1 MQIRQAQASDA
12 AGIAEIYNDAVLNTT
27 AIWNDATV
35 DEADRAA
42 WIAGRQ
48 GSGFPVLVAVDGDE
62 VVGYATYGD
71 FRPHDGFRHT
81 VEHSVYVR
89 GDQRGSGIGRQLMMH
104 LVNAARENGV
114 HVMVAAIES
123 GNTGSLRLHEKL
135 GFVETGRMPEVGTKF
150 GRWLDLVLLQL
161 MLDGPR

>member
-1 MQIRQAQASDA
+1 MQVRDA
-12 AGIAEIYNDAVLNTT
+12 RAADAEAISEIYNDAVLNTT
-27 AIWNDATV
+27 AIWNDVTV
-35 DEADRAA
+35 DAADRAA
-42 WIAGRQ
+42 WITQRQ
-48 GSGFPVLVAVDGDE
+48 ESGFPVLVATDDDDD
-62 VVGYATYGD
+62 VVGYATYGS

-89 GDQRGSGIGRQLMMH
+89 GDQRGSGIGGTLMTQLIER
-104 LVNAARENGV
+104 ARENGV

-123 GNTGSLRLHEKL
+123 GNTGSLRLHEKF

-161 MLDGPR
+161 AL

>member
-1 MQIRQAQASDA
+1 MHIRDAHSTDA

-27 AIWNDATV
+27 AIWNDTTV
-35 DEADRAA
+35 DETDRAE
-42 WIAGRQ
+42 WIAGRH
-48 GSGFPVLVAVDGDE
+48 GSGFPVLVAVDGGE

-89 GDQRGSGIGRQLMMH
+89 GDQRGSGIGRQLMM
-104 LVNAARENGV
+104 LLIDAARENGV

-161 MLDGPR
+161 ML

>member
-1 MQIRQAQASDA
+1 MQVRDA
-12 AGIAEIYNDAVLNTT
+12 RAADAEAIAAIYNDAVLNTT
-27 AIWNDATV
+27 AIWNDVTV
-35 DEADRAA
+35 DAGDRAE
-42 WIAGRQ
+42 WITQRQ
-48 GSGFPVLVAVDGDE
+48 GSGFPVLVATDGGD
-62 VVGYATYGD
+62 VVGYATYGS

-89 GDQRGSGIGRQLMMH
+89 GDQRGSGIGATLMAQLIER
-104 LVNAARENGV
+104 ARENRV

-123 GNTGSLRLHEKL
+123 GNAGSLRLHERF

-161 MLDGPR
+161 AL

>member
-1 MQIRQAQASDA
+1 MQIRQARPTDA
-12 AGIAEIYNDAVLNTT
+12 ASIAEIYNDAVLTST
-27 AIWNDATV
+27 AIWNDVTV
-35 DEADRAA
+35 DETNRAQ

-48 GSGFPVLVAVDGDE
+48 GSGFPVLVAVEGDE
-62 VVGYATYGD
+62 VIGYASYGD

-89 GDQRGSGIGRQLMMH
+89 GDQRGAGVGGALMAR
-104 LVNAARENGV
+104 LIEAARETDV

-123 GNTGSLRLHEKL
+123 GNTGSIRLHEKL

-161 MLDGPR
+161 TV

>member
-1 MQIRQAQASDA
+1 MQVRDA
-12 AGIAEIYNDAVLNTT
+12 RAADAEAISEIYNDAVLNTT
-27 AIWNDATV
+27 AIWNDVTV
-35 DEADRAA
+35 DAADRAA
-42 WIAGRQ
+42 WIAQRQ
-48 GSGFPVLVAVDGDE
+48 ESGFPVLVATDDDD
-62 VVGYATYGD
+62 VVGYATYGS

-89 GDQRGSGIGRQLMMH
+89 GDQRGSGIGGTLMTQLIER
-104 LVNAARENGV
+104 ARENGV

-123 GNTGSLRLHEKL
+123 GNTGSLRLHEKF

-161 MLDGPR
+161 AL

>member
-1 MQIRQAQASDA
+1 MQVRDA
-12 AGIAEIYNDAVLNTT
+12 RAADAEAIAAIYNDAVLNTT
-27 AIWNDATV
+27 AIWNDVTV
-35 DEADRAA
+35 DAGDRAE
-42 WIAGRQ
+42 WIAQRQ
-48 GSGFPVLVAVDGDE
+48 GSGFPVLVATDGGD
-62 VVGYATYGD
+62 VVGYATYGS

-89 GDQRGSGIGRQLMMH
+89 GDQRGSGIGGTLMAQLIER
-104 LVNAARENGV
+104 ARENGV

-123 GNTGSLRLHEKL
+123 GNAGSLRLHERF

-161 MLDGPR
+161 ML

>member
-1 MQIRQAQASDA
+1 LHIRDAHSTDA

-35 DEADRAA
+35 DEADRAE

-48 GSGFPVLVAVDGDE
+48 GSGFPVLVADDGGE

-104 LVNAARENGV
+104 LVDAARENGV

-161 MLDGPR
+161 ML

>member
-1 MQIRQAQASDA
+1 MHIRDAHSTDA

-35 DEADRAA
+35 DEADRAE

-48 GSGFPVLVAVDGDE
+48 GSGFPVLVADDGGE

-104 LVNAARENGV
+104 LVDAARENGV

-161 MLDGPR
+161 ML

>member
-1 MQIRQAQASDA
+1 MQIREALPADA
-12 AGIAEIYNDAVLNTT
+12 AGIADIYNDAVLNTT
-27 AIWNDATV
+27 AIWNDITV
-35 DEADRAA
+35 DEATRAEWTA
-42 WIAGRQ
+42 DHERH
-48 GSGFPVLVAVDGDE
+48 GFPVFVASDGDK
-62 VVGYATYGD
+62 VLGYATYGD

-89 GDQRGSGIGRQLMMH
+89 ADQRGSGIGLALMER
-104 LVNAARENGV
+104 LLDAARENGV

-161 MLDGPR
+161 TL

>member
-1 MQIRQAQASDA
+1 MQVRDA
-12 AGIAEIYNDAVLNTT
+12 RAADAEAIAEIYNDAVLNTT
-27 AIWNDATV
+27 AIWNDVTV
-35 DEADRAA
+35 DAVDRAS
-42 WIAGRQ
+42 WIAQRQ
-48 GSGFPVLVAVDGDE
+48 ESGFPVLVATDDDD
-62 VVGYATYGD
+62 VVGYAAYGS

-89 GDQRGSGIGRQLMMH
+89 GDQRGSGIGGTLMTQLIER
-104 LVNAARENGV
+104 ARENGV

-123 GNTGSLRLHEKL
+123 GNTGSLRLHEKF

-161 MLDGPR
+161 ALS

>member
-1 MQIRQAQASDA
+1 MQVRDA
-12 AGIAEIYNDAVLNTT
+12 RAADAEAIAEIYNDAVLNTT
-27 AIWNDATV
+27 AIWNDVTV
-35 DEADRAA
+35 DAADRAV
-42 WIAGRQ
+42 WITQRQ
-48 GSGFPVLVAVDGDE
+48 ESGFPVLVSTDDDD
-62 VVGYATYGD
+62 VVGYATYGS

-89 GDQRGSGIGRQLMMH
+89 GDQRGSGIGGTLMTQLI
-104 LVNAARENGV
+104 ARARENGV

-123 GNTGSLRLHEKL
+123 GNTGSLRLHEKF

-161 MLDGPR
+161 AL

>member
-1 MQIRQAQASDA
+1 MHIRDAHSTDA
-12 AGIAEIYNDAVLNTT
+12 AGIAAIYNDAVLNTT
-27 AIWNDATV
+27 AIWNDVTV
-35 DEADRAA
+35 DEADRAE
-42 WIAGRQ
+42 WIAVRQ
-48 GSGFPVLVAVDGDE
+48 GSGFPVFVAVDGDQ
-62 VVGYATYGD
+62 VVGYATYGP

-89 GDQRGSGIGRQLMMH
+89 GDQRGSGIGRQLMTR
-104 LVNAARENGV
+104 LIDAARENGV
-114 HVMVAAIES
+114 HVLVAAIES

>member
-1 MQIRQAQASDA
+1 MQVRDA
-12 AGIAEIYNDAVLNTT
+12 RAADAEAIAEIYNDAVLNTT
-27 AIWNDATV
+27 AIWNDVTV
-35 DEADRAA
+35 DAADRAV
-42 WIAGRQ
+42 WITQRQ
-48 GSGFPVLVAVDGDE
+48 ESGFPVLVSTDDDDD
-62 VVGYATYGD
+62 VVGYAAYGS

-89 GDQRGSGIGRQLMMH
+89 GDQRGSGIGGTLMTQLIER
-104 LVNAARENGV
+104 ARENGV

-123 GNTGSLRLHEKL
+123 GNTGSLRLHEKF

-161 MLDGPR
+161 AL

>member
-1 MQIRQAQASDA
+1 MQVRDA
-12 AGIAEIYNDAVLNTT
+12 RAADAEAISEIYNDAVLNTT
-27 AIWNDATV
+27 AIWNDVTV
-35 DEADRAA
+35 DAADRAA
-42 WIAGRQ
+42 WIAQRQ
-48 GSGFPVLVAVDGDE
+48 ESGFPVLVATDDDD
-62 VVGYATYGD
+62 VVGYATYGS

-89 GDQRGSGIGRQLMMH
+89 GDQRGSGIGGTLMTQLIER
-104 LVNAARENGV
+104 ARANGV

-123 GNTGSLRLHEKL
+123 GNTGSLRLHEKF

-161 MLDGPR
+161 AL